1 MCFYLVPSEPR
12 FFFTFLIYG
21 VFIPT
26 PFWWHLLVVPFGGCL
41 ARAWARVRAR
51 AATRARD
58 PCAYGIYTVPNMTQ
72 IVAYLGFIPL
82 H

>member
-1 MCFYLVPSEPR
+1 MRGLDPDP
-12 FFFTFLIYG
+12 L
-21 VFIPT
+21 
-26 PFWWHLLVVPFGGCL
+26 FGGCL

-82 H
+82 HWGLPQYWVLKRGEGLES